1 MNVAGGYRPE
11 LDGVRAVAIGFVLAN
26 HLLGGWIGW
35 DRAGSLGFVG
45 VTMFFALSGYLISG
59 LLVGERAR
67 TGTID
72 LRSFYVRRVAR
83 LAPALLA
90 MVGFVV
96 VTGILGAQEP
106 GWQTGLVGALTYS
119 SNWIKATGAE
129 LGALTHTWTLAV
141 EEQFYL
147 LWPLVLF
154 ARPQWAGR
162 VAVGTIAAGVIVFA
176 LLPWSV
182 AGFTTPVNAVAL
194 MIGAL
199 LAMRGVGSS
208 WLRALS
214 PLAPFGKRAYSLYLW
229 NWPMTLALGPVGG
242 LIATFA
248 VAELSYRLVERPI
261 VARVRLAQDRRPD
274 AVLDG
279 ARRLGKGRVRA

>member
-1 MNVAGGYRPE
+1 MDRVGERSSLAITYRPE
-11 LDGVRAVAIGFVLAN
+11 LDGVRAVAIAFVLAN

-35 DRAGSLGFVG
+35 ERAGSLGFVG
-45 VTMFFALSGYLISG
+45 VAIFFALSGYLITG
-59 LLVGERAR
+59 LLLTERRR
-67 TGTID
+67 TGTIG
-72 LRSFYVRRVAR
+72 LRSFYLRRVAR

-96 VTGILGAQEP
+96 VTGILGAQDP

-182 AGFTTPVNAVAL
+182 AGFTTPVNAIAL

-199 LAMRGVGSS
+199 FAMQGVGSS

-229 NWPMTLALGPVGG
+229 NWPMTLAVGPVGG

-248 VAELSYRLVERPI
+248 LAELSYRLVERPI
-261 VARVRLAQDRRPD
+261 VARVRQ
-274 AVLDG
+274 
-279 ARRLGKGRVRA
+279 ARALVTPPSPTS